1 MRAVAYYPKPMKRL
15 TLVSFIMLTLGACQS
30 LPNLP
35 HTPDSMALTHRA
47 LLPAH
52 DTRLG
57 VAVDEQSAHYPQMS
71 GYYPI
76 VTGADAFASRSVL
89 ADMAEHSIDAQ
100 YYIWHNDEAGQLML
114 KDLWQA
120 AERGVVVR
128 LLLDD
133 FNNTPELDALLWR
146 FSQHHNIQVRLMNPA
161 AHRTLRFLDFITRP
175 KQMNAR
181 MHNKSMI
188 YDNRVAIIGGRNIGN
203 EYLNNDKRTHFADLD
218 VLLIGGVVND
228 IDTSFE
234 SYWQSSVAYDIETI
248 VKAPKVALDF
258 ISSLDEVSPPPE
270 SLLERLQGDKK
281 DDEAQR
287 ELTLRRYR
295 SAVANSTIGEDL
307 LGKRVPFRWSP
318 MRFVADN
325 PKKLTLTA
333 KDDELLIH
341 QASPILGK
349 PTQSLDVISSYFV
362 PTHDGVAALTH
373 LAKSGV
379 RVRILTNSYDATDVG
394 AVHSGYAHH
403 RRALLSGGVRLFEL
417 RSTAGLGDDNKNRL
431 VRTKGETTTS
441 LHAKAFSVDGK
452 SVFIGSYNVDPRS
465 ANINTELGVIITDE
479 RLAGQMAQ
487 AMGDGLLHE
496 AYEVKLGKDGLEW
509 HTVINDTPV
518 VYTDEPNMTLLNRF
532 GVWFLSWLPIDWL
545 L

>member
-1 MRAVAYYPKPMKRL
+1 M
-15 TLVSFIMLTLGACQS
+15 
-30 LPNLP
+30 
-35 HTPDSMALTHRA
+35 
-47 LLPAH
+47 
-52 DTRLG
+52 
-57 VAVDEQSAHYPQMS
+57 
-71 GYYPI
+71 
-76 VTGADAFASRSVL
+76 
-89 ADMAEHSIDAQ
+89 
-100 YYIWHNDEAGQLML
+100 
-114 KDLWQA
+114 
-120 AERGVVVR
+120 
-128 LLLDD
+128 
-133 FNNTPELDALLWR
+133 
-146 FSQHHNIQVRLMNPA
+146 
-161 AHRTLRFLDFITRP
+161 
-175 KQMNAR
+175 
-181 MHNKSMI
+181 
-188 YDNRVAIIGGRNIGN
+188 
-203 EYLNNDKRTHFADLD
+203 
-218 VLLIGGVVND
+218 
-228 IDTSFE
+228 
-234 SYWQSSVAYDIETI
+234 
-248 VKAPKVALDF
+248 
-258 ISSLDEVSPPPE
+258 
-270 SLLERLQGDKK
+270 
-281 DDEAQR
+281 
-287 ELTLRRYR
+287 
-295 SAVANSTIGEDL
+295 
-307 LGKRVPFRWSP
+307 
-318 MRFVADN
+318 
-325 PKKLTLTA
+325 
-333 KDDELLIH
+333 
-341 QASPILGK
+341 
-349 PTQSLDVISSYFV
+349 

-532 GVWFLSWLPIDWL
+532 GVWFLSWMPIDWL